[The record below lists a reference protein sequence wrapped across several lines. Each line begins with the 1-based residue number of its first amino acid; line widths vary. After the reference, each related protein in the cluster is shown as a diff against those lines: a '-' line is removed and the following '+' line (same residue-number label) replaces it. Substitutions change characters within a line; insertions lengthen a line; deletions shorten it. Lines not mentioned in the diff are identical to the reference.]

1 MSNLYQSH
9 PKDLKLQK
17 QEDAESISSNETM
30 DTEDDEPV
38 DIKSRNPQSPNRK
51 PKADKAEKSH
61 NVKEGFTGDSK
72 KKKKKGPSD
81 TEKIKESTEET
92 GNNFFVDFLIAP
104 NTNGMS
110 LTQRAK
116 VAAKLFIKRIFMILF
131 LLMFGI
137 NIERAA
143 NQYAN
148 EQYFPTDITKPPYYP
163 TPEEKKNY
171 EDHTKLTD
179 KCETSVKDFRRPS
192 QSYPT
197 YLYYRGMD
205 LPNPKNPCSLQG
217 ARTDGWFERSWIQI
231 IALIELIKGAVN
243 SMINTVTALFNRF
256 FKGLEDEVV
265 EPEKEIAEEIAE
277 EAEKTLLDYQKGKE
291 QIQEQ
296 KLQKEANIA
305 TQRRKQQ
312 ANIAGN
318 EMKEEAKDKV
328 PVPNVSERRNISGSY
343 GNQNTSR
350 ANSVFQRAQPISG
363 QSQTGRGKPYSQK
376 AGDKSAQR
384 YAFFKPPDHSY
395 TEGYLGGPN
404 PYAADKQ
411 REYTNLFYPFWP
423 SFAYGAR
430 MTAVLINKIYLLF
443 LMIFKSKG
451 EDSQNTPTSQES
463 LIQTF
468 RIFGLLLYS
477 LMGSLG
483 SIALG
488 SLIITITPLLAMII
502 TVIATNIGFL
512 GFFSPQFLFV
522 ALYIFLLFCTI
533 FAIIWWRTLYF
544 HIFVFLAP
552 LFSMDET
559 LKELLRSFIKD
570 RTGFFI
576 LSWAIFTLSVYQA
589 APENLQSR
597 ILLYFTIIPLISG
610 VAIRRPNIMG
620 ASPNS
625 NQSNAKQ

>member
-9 PKDLKLQK
+9 PKDLKVRK
-17 QEDAESISSNETM
+17 KEDAESISSNEVS
-30 DTEDDEPV
+30 DTEDDEPINV
-38 DIKSRNPQSPNRK
+38 KSQNPQSPNRK
-51 PKADKAEKSH
+51 PKTDKTDKTDKSD
-61 NVKEGFTGDSK
+61 NVKEGFTGDSN
-72 KKKKKGPSD
+72 KKGPSA
-81 TEKIKESTEET
+81 KEEVKLTTYEL
-92 GNNFFVDFLIAP
+92 FFDFMIAP
-104 NTNGMS
+104 DTKGMT
-110 LTQRAK
+110 LTERAG
-116 VAAKLFIKRIFMILF
+116 VAAKLFIRRVFMILF

-163 TPEEKKNY
+163 TPEEKKYY

-197 YLYYRGMD
+197 YLYYRGMEF
-205 LPNPKNPCSLQG
+205 PNPKNPCSLQG

-231 IALIELIKGAVN
+231 IASIEFIKSGVN
-243 SMINTVTALFNRF
+243 SMINAITALFYRF
-256 FKGLEDEVV
+256 FKGLEDEEASLVV
-265 EPEKEIAEEIAE
+265 EPGKEIAEG
-277 EAEKTLLDYQKGKE
+277 AEKPLLDYQKGRE

-305 TQRRKQQ
+305 KQARKQQ
-312 ANIAGN
+312 ANIAEK
-318 EMKEEAKDKV
+318 EMKEEARYKV
-328 PVPNVSERRNISGSY
+328 PVPRSRVPERRNISGSY

-350 ANSVFQRAQPISG
+350 ANSVFQRNEPIRG

-395 TEGYLGGPN
+395 TKGYLGGPN

-411 REYTNLFYPFWP
+411 REYTNPFYPFWP

-488 SLIITITPLLAMII
+488 SLITTITPLLAMII
-502 TVIATNIGFL
+502 TAIATNTGFL
-512 GFFSPQFLFV
+512 AFFLPQILV
-522 ALYIFLLFCTI
+522 LLTYIFLLFFTI

-620 ASPNS
+620 TSPNS

>member
-9 PKDLKLQK
+9 PKDLKRQK
-17 QEDAESISSNETM
+17 QEDAESISSNEVS
-30 DTEDDEPV
+30 DTEDDEPINV
-38 DIKSRNPQSPNRK
+38 KSQNPQSPNRK
-51 PKADKAEKSH
+51 PKTDKLD
-61 NVKEGFTGDSK
+61 NVKEGFTGDSN
-72 KKKKKGPSD
+72 KKGSSA
-81 TEKIKESTEET
+81 KEEVKLTTYEL
-92 GNNFFVDFLIAP
+92 FFDFMIAP
-104 NTNGMS
+104 DTKGMT
-110 LTQRAK
+110 LTERAGA
-116 VAAKLFIKRIFMILF
+116 AAKLFIRRVFMILF

-163 TPEEKKNY
+163 TPEEKKYY

-217 ARTDGWFERSWIQI
+217 ARTDGWFERSYIQI
-231 IALIELIKGAVN
+231 IALIELIKSVVN
-243 SMINTVTALFNRF
+243 SMINAITALFNRF
-256 FKGLEDEVV
+256 FKGLEDEEVSLIV
-265 EPEKEIAEEIAE
+265 EPEKEIAE

-291 QIQEQ
+291 QIQE
-296 KLQKEANIA
+296 KELQKEANIA

-312 ANIAGN
+312 ANIAEK
-318 EMKEEAKDKV
+318 EMKEEARDKV
-328 PVPNVSERRNISGSY
+328 PVPRSRVPERRNISGSY

-350 ANSVFQRAQPISG
+350 ANSVFQRTEPIRG

-411 REYTNLFYPFWP
+411 RELTNPLYPFWP

-488 SLIITITPLLAMII
+488 SLITTITPLLAMII
-502 TVIATNIGFL
+502 TAIATNTGALGIFL
-512 GFFSPQFLFV
+512 PQFWM
-522 ALYIFLLFCTI
+522 YIFLLFFAI

-576 LSWAIFTLSVYQA
+576 LFWALFTLSVYQV
-589 APENLQSR
+589 APKDLQSR

-610 VAIRRPNIMG
+610 VTIRRTNIMG
-620 ASPNS
+620 TSPNS
-625 NQSNAKQ
+625 NQSNTKQ